1 MNIQEITKILTD
13 VGIEENEAKVEVK
26 MLLEH
31 FCNYTEKDRLM
42 GIELDSAKLEIVK
55 EKAKFRAKTRM
66 PIQYIIGE
74 AYFMGEYFKVT
85 PDVLIPR
92 DETEILVRKT
102 IEIIKKAS
110 SLCGSIEFEAEQVSQ
125 NRYGN
130 VQFSA
135 DQMSTCVALDIG
147 TGSGCIACT
156 IAKQTGAYVLGVDIS
171 SDALRVALDNVT
183 KLGINNRAV
192 FRKSDL
198 FSKIREEEKFDIIIS
213 NPPYI
218 PEDFE
223 FEPEVLHE
231 PKLAL
236 IAKENGLEFYRKIV
250 EEAPKF
256 LKPEGWLL
264 FELGIDEADAVK
276 GLMQKDFKDICTE
289 KDLAGIERIIYGQ
302 LK

>member
-1 MNIQEITKILTD
+1 MNIQTITKILTD
-13 VGIEENEAKVEVK
+13 AGIEESEARVEIK

-31 FCNYTEKDRLM
+31 FCNFTEKDRIM
-42 GIELDSAKLEIVK
+42 GAEPDEAKLKLVK
-55 EKAKFRAKTRM
+55 DAAVLRAETRK
-66 PIQYIIGE
+66 PIQYLIGE

-92 DETEILVRKT
+92 DETEILV
-102 IEIIKKAS
+102 KKA
-110 SLCGSIEFEAEQVSQ
+110 IELIGNNAEV
-125 NRYGN
+125 
-130 VQFSA
+130 
-135 DQMSTCVALDIG
+135 LDIG

-198 FSKIREEEKFDIIIS
+198 FSKVREEEKFDMIIS

-218 PEDFE
+218 PSDFQ

-236 IAKENGLEFYRKIV
+236 IAGENGLEFYRKIV
-250 EEAPKF
+250 KQAPEF
-256 LKPEGWLL
+256 LKPDGWLL
-264 FELGIDEADAVK
+264 FELGIGEAQAVK
-276 GLMQKDFKDICTE
+276 EFMQKDFEDIKIE
-289 KDLAGIERIIYGQ
+289 KDLAGIDRIIYG
-302 LK
+302 KSRG